1 MFRCYRSACQI
12 RGHLRET
19 AARISAVIPDRTRIN
34 AIASS
39 VAGMLKPR
47 ADLVLENLAL
57 RQQVAVLKNERP
69 RAQVRAFDRAF
80 WMVLGRVWSK
90 WEDTL
95 AIVRPETVVR
105 WHRKGFKAFWH
116 RKSARGRGRPR
127 KDPGIRQAILR
138 VKIENPD
145 WGAPKIHAELLKLG
159 FDVAERT
166 VSRYLPKEAPSPDA
180 VERWKTFLRN
190 HREGI
195 AAMDFFTVPTVSFA
209 VMYVLFVIRH
219 DRREI
224 VHFAVTSQ
232 PSPQWVIQQLRE
244 AFPFDSAPEYLIF
257 DRDGTFSPAVIDAVS
272 SMGIKPKRTAPR
284 SPWQNG
290 VAERWIGSCRREMID
305 HVVPLSR
312 AHLERLIASYVDF
325 YNVGRCHLFLEKD
338 SPATRPRMSKPSPK
352 PCSKRRGTG
361 RTPQPVTYRSS
372 AATPTLTAWSA

>member
-57 RQQVAVLKNERP
+57 RQQVAVLKNGRP
-69 RAQVRAFDRAF
+69 PAQVRGFDRAF
-80 WMVLGRVWSK
+80 WIVLRRV
-90 WEDTL
+90 
-95 AIVRPETVVR
+95 
-105 WHRKGFKAFWH
+105 
-116 RKSARGRGRPR
+116 
-127 KDPGIRQAILR
+127 
-138 VKIENPD
+138 
-145 WGAPKIHAELLKLG
+145 WGAPKVHAELLKLG

-257 DRDGTFSPAVIDAVS
+257 DRDGIFSPAVIDAVK
-272 SMGIKPKRTAPR
+272 SMGIEPKRTAPR

-338 SPATRPRMSKPSPK
+338 SPATRPRTTKPSKNSEIVSIPWV
-352 PCSKRRGTG
+352 GG
-361 RTPQPVTYRSS
+361 LQHTYKWRQ
-372 AATPTLTAWSA
+372 AA